1 MRKLWMFRPQRSSGI
16 EESARTRGLLAFEC
30 GLRGDLSDHLLPEQ
44 IWAEVAEHNRPRS
57 ESWISSTARQLHL
70 LLHDIQPGDL
80 IAIPWRDRAE
90 ISVVLARPE
99 VTVDE
104 DGRPARR
111 VESVGTPIP
120 RNALLPDLRH
130 SLGSTLTV
138 CEIARNNALERIDAL
153 LKTGRDPGITG
164 GVDLPEDDDLLAA
177 MLRSRMLA
185 RIGSAFAGHAL
196 AELLA
201 AVLTADGYRCDV
213 APPGPDG
220 GIDLIAGRGVTGLAD
235 GLVAQVKSGDIVAD
249 LATYHQLKGAM
260 DGAGAACGLLL
271 SWSGVTRQVRAAAA
285 ADRFRVAVWSGEDLL
300 DRVLDLHEALPL
312 AIRDR
317 LGLRR
322 YWG

>member
-1 MRKLWMFRPQRSSGI
+1 MRKLWMFRPQRASGI
-16 EESARTRGLLAFEC
+16 EEAACERDLLVMEC
-30 GLRGDLSDHLLPEQ
+30 GVRADLSDHLMLEQ
-44 IWAEVAEHNRPRS
+44 VWGEVAERNRQRA

-80 IAIPWRDRAE
+80 IVIPWRDSDE
-90 ISVVLARPE
+90 ISIVLARPE
-99 VTVDE
+99 VTTDE
-104 DGRPARR
+104 DGRPGRR
-111 VESVGTPIP
+111 VEPVGEPVS
-120 RNALLPDLRH
+120 RDALLPDLRH
-130 SLGSTLTV
+130 SLGSKLIV
-138 CEIARNNALERIDAL
+138 CEISRNNALERIEAV

-164 GVDLPEDDDLLAA
+164 GFDLPEDDGLLEA

-185 RIGSAFAGHAL
+185 RIGSVFAGHAM

-201 AVLTADGYRCDV
+201 AVLTADGYRCEV
-213 APPGPDG
+213 SQPGPDG
-220 GIDLIAGRGVTGLAD
+220 GIDLVAGRGVTGLCD

-260 DGAGAACGLLL
+260 DGAGAARGILL
-271 SWSGVTRQVRAAAA
+271 SWSGVTRQLRAAAA

-300 DRVLDLHEALPL
+300 DRILDLHDALPL